1 MTVTMW
7 LFELNFSARGFLF
20 VDVLENAVS
29 LDIPYFHKK
38 MLKNTD
44 EPFFMFFF
52 QLVAL
57 YG

>member
-1 MTVTMW
+1 MTVAMW
-7 LFELNFSARGFLF
+7 LFQLNFSARGFLF
-20 VDVLENAVS
+20 VDVLENA
-29 LDIPYFHKK
+29 LDIPHFHKK

-57 YG
+57 YE

>member
-1 MTVTMW
+1 MTVAMW
-7 LFELNFSARGFLF
+7 LFQLNFSARGFLF

-29 LDIPYFHKK
+29 LDIPHFHKK

-52 QLVAL
+52 S
-57 YG
+57 